1 MKDLRRYLQIASI
14 SDNGVLIQRKP
25 NPYGRDYELIIVPC
39 SLAAGLISALHLR
52 LNHPKRTQFKKIWN
66 RYFFAIDGE
75 NLIDECTK
83 SCSLCT
89 SLQKL
94 PKELFHQSS
103 SEVPTSIGTHFSADI
118 IRREKQLIFI
128 MLENFSNFTVGH
140 IIPNEQHQTLR
151 ESLIQLSASYKHF
164 NGCVVRV
171 DNAPGFLALRSDR
184 WLQSLGITLDFG
196 RIKNKNQNP
205 CVDRTIQD
213 VESEIVRMSP
223 NGGKIS
229 AGTLALAI
237 SAVNSRIRSNGLSS
251 REVLFKR
258 DIFTNENLNFHDD
271 NISKFKHEK
280 RLQNHPSSE
289 LSKSGGKPPAE
300 RIVLSVGDIVHVK
313 SDGTKHKAREFYL
326 VTAVDQDSGEAEIQK
341 FCGNQLR
348 AKKYTVK
355 IEEVYLAAGNF
366 MTSNTR
372 GLDQKNDSEISIY
385 NEVPVNTDDS
395 DDRENRNQIQLRK
408 STRNREKPDW
418 LATSEISRLEN
429 ISSSSDS
436 E

>member
-1 MKDLRRYLQIASI
+1 MRACGGRFGAAVDPPFP
-14 SDNGVLIQRKP
+14 P
-25 NPYGRDYELIIVPC
+25 NPENPEENSQALDLMHPLEDPA
-39 SLAAGLISALHLR
+39 SSAR
-52 LNHPKRTQFKKIWN
+52 K
-66 RYFFAIDGE
+66 G
-75 NLIDECTK
+75 
-83 SCSLCT
+83 
-89 SLQKL
+89 
-94 PKELFHQSS
+94 
-103 SEVPTSIGTHFSADI
+103 
-118 IRREKQLIFI
+118 
-128 MLENFSNFTVGH
+128 
-140 IIPNEQHQTLR
+140 
-151 ESLIQLSASYKHF
+151 
-164 NGCVVRV
+164 
-171 DNAPGFLALRSDR
+171 
-184 WLQSLGITLDFG
+184 
-196 RIKNKNQNP
+196 
-205 CVDRTIQD
+205 
-213 VESEIVRMSP
+213 SP

-326 VTAVDQDSGEAEIQK
+326 VTAVDHDSGEAEIQK

-418 LATSEISRLEN
+418 LATSEISRLED
-429 ISSSSDS
+429 ISSASDS